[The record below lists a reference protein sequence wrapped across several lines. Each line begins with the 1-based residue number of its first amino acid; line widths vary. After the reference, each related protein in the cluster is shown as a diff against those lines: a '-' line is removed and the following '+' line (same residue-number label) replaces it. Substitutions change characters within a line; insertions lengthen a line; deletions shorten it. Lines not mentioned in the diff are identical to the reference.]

1 MTQRR
6 LPWLLA
12 LLCALVILRIFVPP
26 RADPPPALS
35 ESVIRKPLPVPG
47 AAPEPIATL
56 ASSTDVLQVLDEN
69 DVPGNAFAV
78 RPPPAPPYIPP
89 VPAAVVAKTKVS
101 PAPQP
106 VVVAP
111 VVFAEAPPPPAPYQ
125 AIGTWDDGKGLAVF
139 LASPNGTLLARE
151 GATLQS
157 EYKVTAVTLEQV
169 SLLHIASKREI
180 RLSVPRASNPSQQPL
195 IP

>member
-6 LPWLLA
+6 LSWLLA

-26 RADPPPALS
+26 RTEPPQVLS
-35 ESVIRKPLPVPG
+35 EAVIRKPVP
-47 AAPEPIATL
+47 AANTVPEVLGVL
-56 ASSTDVLQVLDEN
+56 AASNFVPSVLDEH
-69 DVPGNAFAV
+69 DAPGNAFSV
-78 RPPPAPPYIPP
+78 RPPPAPPYVPPIP
-89 VPAAVVAKTKVS
+89 VAALAKAKIA
-101 PAPQP
+101 PAPP
-106 VVVAP
+106 PVAP
-111 VVFAEAPPPPAPYQ
+111 VVFVEAPPPPVPYQ
-125 AIGTWDDGKGLAVF
+125 AIGTWDDGKGLGVF
-139 LASPNGTLLARE
+139 LASPNGTLLARQ

-157 EYKVTAVTLEQV
+157 EYKVTDVTLQQV

>member
-1 MTQRR
+1 VTQRR

-26 RADPPPALS
+26 RAEPPPALS
-35 ESVIRKPLPVPG
+35 EAVVRNPLPTPG
-47 AAPEPIATL
+47 TASEAIATL
-56 ASSTDVLQVLDEN
+56 APSSEAVQVHEEN
-69 DVPGNAFAV
+69 DVPGNAFAI
-78 RPPPAPPYIPP
+78 RPPPSPPYIAPG
-89 VPAAVVAKTKVS
+89 PAAVVAKTKIA
-101 PAPQP
+101 PTPQP
-106 VVVAP
+106 VVP
-111 VVFAEAPPPPAPYQ
+111 VVIAEAPPPPAPYQ
-125 AIGTWDDGKGLAVF
+125 AIGTWDDGKGLGVF
-139 LASPNGTLLARE
+139 LASPNGTLLARQ